1 MKKEKLYQITGTT
14 NGWIAQRDPE
24 FKGKTRIII
33 EKDLTL
39 KEAQMKLLSMF
50 NRDYEG
56 RGWFAINWRLA
67 VSMSNY
73 LASPSNSDGT
83 RMYEFDSRF
92 YKIEE
97 QEEPES
103 ITIMS
108 EKEFVEKLNKKVNE
122 IGKGYSIDVDPK
134 GYIHINGANHICF
147 KVCDNMVRYVA
158 CGGNRIAYNDETID
172 NFFSDLENK
181 LLTRDEINQLYRSLF
196 NEIKNND

>member
-1 MKKEKLYQITGTT
+1 MKEEKKYQITGTT

-56 RGWFAINWRLA
+56 RGWFAINWGLA

-97 QEEPES
+97 QEEPEP
-103 ITIMS
+103 
-108 EKEFVEKLNKKVNE
+108 VEYTVTDNE
-122 IGKGYSIDVDPK
+122 T
-134 GYIHINGANHICF
+134 
-147 KVCDNMVRYVA
+147 
-158 CGGNRIAYNDETID
+158 GNCEPIQR
-172 NFFSDLENK
+172 L
-181 LLTRDEINQLYRSLF
+181 
-196 NEIKNND
+196 

>member
-1 MKKEKLYQITGTT
+1 MKEEKKYQITGTT
-14 NGWIAQRDPE
+14 NGWIAQRDLK
-24 FKGKTRIII
+24 FNGKTRIII
-33 EKDLTL
+33 EKELTL
-39 KEAQMKLLSMF
+39 KEAYKKLLDMF
-50 NRDYEG
+50 NSDYEDK
-56 RGWFAINWRLA
+56 GWYAKNWGIA
-67 VSMSNY
+67 VNISKQK
-73 LASPSNSDGT
+73 ASPTCSDGT
-83 RMYEFDSRF
+83 RMYEYDGR
-92 YKIEE
+92 YYQIEE

-181 LLTRDEINQLYRSLF
+181 LLTREEINQLYRSLF

>member
-1 MKKEKLYQITGTT
+1 MKEEKKYQITGTT

-56 RGWFAINWRLA
+56 RGWFAINWGLA

-97 QEEPES
+97 QEEPEPVEYTVTDNETGNCEIYKGS
-103 ITIMS
+103 DLNEAKKAVRDEWDDNECDWKDNTAWDIRANGDTI
-108 EKEFVEKLNKKVNE
+108 FN
-122 IGKGYSIDVDPK
+122 GC
-134 GYIHINGANHICF
+134 INNL
-147 KVCDNMVRYVA
+147 
-158 CGGNRIAYNDETID
+158 E
-172 NFFSDLENK
+172 DLEN
-181 LLTRDEINQLYRSLF
+181 L
-196 NEIKNND
+196 